1 MRFSVYLFVNLL
13 TQEYLGQETVT
24 VGMGTVTIGTRAI
37 SSVYPTDL
45 VELSSEK
52 SVLSNPLTNTT
63 SSKNTD
69 KSSSKNTD
77 NTDKSSSVIIDKTS
91 SLKNSSAVL
100 VSHEPLFDR
109 SLVLPV
115 VERIEF

>member
-1 MRFSVYLFVNLL
+1 
-13 TQEYLGQETVT
+13 
-24 VGMGTVTIGTRAI
+24 MGTVTIGTRAI

-69 KSSSKNTD
+69 
-77 NTDKSSSVIIDKTS
+77 NTDKSSSVIDKTS

-109 SLVLPV
+109 SLVLTV

>member
-1 MRFSVYLFVNLL
+1 MRPSVYLFVNLPI
-13 TQEYLGQETVT
+13 QEYLGQDTVT

-52 SVLSNPLTNTT
+52 SVLSNPLTNTS

-77 NTDKSSSVIIDKTS
+77 NTDKSSSVIDKTS